1 LSRENVV
8 PTSLFG
14 EPGGS
19 KPWADEDP
27 RWQTTRPEG
36 DAAPDMQISGGA
48 EAHPAPGERH
58 VQELF
63 LTGSVAEALRMHLA
77 GSNETT
83 ADPHAIALF
92 DPVRMWAPAL
102 IKSLA
107 DAGAQPIERLILRD
121 ASDLTTL
128 ATVERTRVV
137 RRFDE
142 TVKLHHAD
150 VPSGVA
156 DGAAVPLVLMERAQ
170 LAVVIV
176 GPMHPES
183 VTGMLELLL
192 AATHASTWRCPN
204 LLFMLPPAAVWIAN
218 KVTSL
223 GWPQPLH
230 VTVLNESLGST
241 SAVWNALLGI
251 WNRAKTLP
259 HWSPPQAEDRPAVES
274 LTPIH
279 VGDAAAEQ
287 LTPLTIDLSS
297 DAGLGLPRAAAS
309 SPEVRPLP
317 TALNLEQA
325 ASALRGL
332 LANEGVIACALVDA
346 GSGLAL
352 AQEVRDA
359 SSIDIDLVAAAATQL
374 LRAHRLAARQS
385 GFADPV
391 DEIIVNAGSRQ
402 QLLRMVARHPG
413 LFLCAVLDAGRSN
426 LALTR
431 YKLLEA
437 EHTLA

>member
-1 LSRENVV
+1 MPIDREDVV

-14 EPGGS
+14 EPGGW
-19 KPWADEDP
+19 KPPADEDP

-36 DAAPDMQISGGA
+36 DAAHDMQTSDSA
-48 EAHPAPGERH
+48 LAAPAERH
-58 VQELF
+58 TQELL
-63 LTGSVAEALRMHLA
+63 LTGSAAEALRLHLQA
-77 GSNETT
+77 GNEGI
-83 ADPHAIALF
+83 ADAHAIALF

-102 IKSLA
+102 IKALS
-107 DAGAQPIERLILRD
+107 DSGGQPVERLILRD
-121 ASDLTTL
+121 AIDYKTL
-128 ATVERTRVV
+128 ATIERTRVV

-142 TVKLHHAD
+142 TVRLHHAD
-150 VPSGVA
+150 VPSGIG

-183 VTGMLELLL
+183 VTGMLEVVL

-230 VTVLNESLGST
+230 LTVLNESLGST

-259 HWSPPQAEDRPAVES
+259 RWSPPRAEERPAVEA

-279 VGDAAAEQ
+279 VADASAEQ
-287 LTPLTIDLSS
+287 ITPLTIDTSG
-297 DAGLGLPRAAAS
+297 DARLGFPPAAAA

-325 ASALRGL
+325 ASALLGL

-346 GSGLAL
+346 GSGLVL
-352 AQEVRDA
+352 AREVRDA
-359 SSIDIDLVAAAATQL
+359 SSIDVDIVAAAATQL

>member
-1 LSRENVV
+1 MSGEAVV
-8 PTSLFG
+8 PTSLF
-14 EPGGS
+14 EDPGGS
-19 KPWADEDP
+19 KRSAEEDA
-27 RWQTTRPEG
+27 RWQSTRPEG
-36 DAAPDMQISGGA
+36 EASPDMHIGGST
-48 EAHPAPGERH
+48 PVGRYDSPGERRA
-58 VQELF
+58 QELF
-63 LTGSVAEALRMHLA
+63 LTGSAAEALRLHLA
-77 GSNETT
+77 GSNEAG
-83 ADPHAIALF
+83 ADAHAIALF

-102 IKSLA
+102 IKALS
-107 DAGAQPIERLILRD
+107 DSGGQPVERLALRD
-121 ASDLTTL
+121 ASDHTTL

-142 TVKLHHAD
+142 TVKLYHAD
-150 VPSGVA
+150 VPSGIG
-156 DGAAVPLVLMERAQ
+156 DSAAVPLVLMERAQ

-183 VTGMLELLL
+183 VTGMLEMLL
-192 AATHASTWRCPN
+192 AATHAASWRCPN

-218 KVTSL
+218 LVTSL

-230 VTVLNESLGST
+230 LTVLNESLGST

-259 HWSPPQAEDRPAVES
+259 HWTPPLAEVRPAVES
-274 LTPIH
+274 FATIH

-287 LTPLTIDLSS
+287 FTPIAIDTSG
-297 DAGLGLPRAAAS
+297 DAGLDFPSAPGADMR
-309 SPEVRPLP
+309 RLP

-325 ASALRGL
+325 SSALLGL

-352 AQEVRDA
+352 AREVRDA
-359 SSIDIDLVAAAATQL
+359 STIDIDLVAAAATQV

-437 EHTLA
+437 EHALA